1 LGHLR
6 RHRHEPHV
14 SGALPPAPSG
24 HTLPNW
30 ATPTPCPL
38 PRAANSAFFLCHIS
52 VPRVSLCRVPL
63 WTRQAATA
71 FDQLLSFDTSSVTS
85 MHQMFTVRFRLRLL
99 HTRSRAGPHARRVCA
114 PNSASLCVPSPLCH
128 TYFPLCHMPARQ
140 NAVAFNQPLS
150 FDTSVVT
157 DMSFMFN
164 VRFRLRVLPTLPSW
178 AARTPRT
185 LLIRPSLCVPS
196 PLCHTH
202 FPLHPDASFLDS
214 AECECF
220 QSAAEL

>member
-1 LGHLR
+1 M
-6 RHRHEPHV
+6 
-14 SGALPPAPSG
+14 
-24 HTLPNW
+24 
-30 ATPTPCPL
+30 
-38 PRAANSAFFLCHIS
+38 
-52 VPRVSLCRVPL
+52 PL